1 MYGRGSFK
9 LPNYVV
15 ILSGRQTVKDLFL
28 SLRMT
33 TQMEDADFVQ
43 AFAQNLLLVYNRSLP
58 MNLPAIQSALRERNI
73 DAWLFYDHHRRDP
86 IAYRV
91 LGLPDKLMVTRRW
104 YYLVPAQGEPVKL
117 VHKIEAGHLDSLPG
131 SKRQYS
137 AWQEL
142 FENLKA
148 MLGKYRDIAMQ
159 YSPNN
164 IIFYV
169 SLVDGG
175 TVEMVRGLGKNI
187 VSSADL
193 VAQFEATLTEEQ
205 IKTHFEARDLIDGMI
220 AEAFKE
226 IGRQVR
232 NGATTEHKIQ
242 QWFMEA
248 FRRENLVTD
257 DPPIVAVNANSG
269 NPHYE
274 PTAARSAPIREGD
287 FVLLDVWAK
296 KSVPGS
302 VYYDIT
308 WTGFVGKAPSDRQR
322 QIFEVVRGARDA
334 GVKTVKTAI
343 AEGRKMAGWEV
354 DRATRDHINQAGFG
368 QYFIHRTG
376 HSIGTEIHANGANMD
391 DLEIHD
397 ERQILPNSCFSI
409 EPGIYL
415 PEFGVRSEINMMVHP
430 KAAEVTGKIQDEI
443 VII

>member
-1 MYGRGSFK
+1 M
-9 LPNYVV
+9 
-15 ILSGRQTVKDLFL
+15 DL
-28 SLRMT
+28 
-33 TQMEDADFVQ
+33 A
-43 AFAQNLLLVYNRSLP
+43 
-58 MNLPAIQSALRERNI
+58 AIQSALRERNI

-104 YYLVPAQGEPVKL
+104 YYLVPAEGEPVKL
-117 VHKIEAGHLDSLPG
+117 VHKIEAGHLDSLAG
-131 SKRQYS
+131 GKRQYS

-142 FENLKA
+142 FDNLKT
-148 MLGKYRDIAMQ
+148 MLGPYRDIAMQ

-187 VSSADL
+187 ISSADL
-193 VAQFEATLTEEQ
+193 VAQFEATLTAEQ
-205 IKTHFEARDLIDGMI
+205 IQTHFEARDLIDGI
-220 AEAFKE
+220 VAEAFKE

-232 NGATTEHKIQ
+232 NGGTSEHKIQ

-248 FRRENLVTD
+248 FQRANLATE

-296 KSVPGS
+296 KNTPGS

-308 WTGFVGKAPSDRQR
+308 WTGFVGKAPSDRHR

-334 GVKTVKTAI
+334 GVNKVKTAI
-343 AEGRKMAGWEV
+343 QEGSRIAGWEV
-354 DRATRDHINQAGFG
+354 DRVTRDHINKAGFG

-415 PEFGVRSEINMMVHP
+415 PEFGVRTEINMMVRP
-430 KAAEVTGKIQDEI
+430 KAAEVTGKIQNEI